1 MLQGNASAPD
11 KHLIQPSN
19 IWVACLQVGRSA
31 PIVET
36 RVLNDPEELE
46 RHLSLLHNG
55 YPPTTTGDPVVAAAD
70 SPATN
75 GHVAPYTNGDADAL
89 TRVSTR
95 RSFLSSL

>member
-1 MLQGNASAPD
+1 M
-11 KHLIQPSN
+11 
-19 IWVACLQVGRSA
+19 GRSA

-55 YPPTTTGDPVVAAAD
+55 YPPTTTADPVVAASG

-75 GHVAPYTNGDADAL
+75 GHIAPYTNGDTDAL

-95 RSFLSSL
+95 VCCFAVLALAVGISSRT